1 MSSKL
6 QHLLNILGCSRY
18 GYIRFD
24 QFLLAFISPVTQWL
38 KTEKRFLEFVSQ
50 FNNQFMRQRA
60 YVEILSTREVW
71 RARKRRKS
79 CTRRSRVQ
87 FQPLISVLNRNMKHA
102 ALLSLIKRIF
112 QLCYKVRIKCNSY
125 ASFVLSKLPACSIS
139 RHTHGD
145 A

>member
-60 YVEILSTREVW
+60 YVEILSTRKVW

-79 CTRRSRVQ
+79 CTRCSRVQ
-87 FQPLISVLNRNMKHA
+87 LQPLESLASVKRLELHSA
-102 ALLSLIKRIF
+102 APRATLTPLWCSPNFPRAQYLDIRTLTHELI
-112 QLCYKVRIKCNSY
+112 
-125 ASFVLSKLPACSIS
+125 VL
-139 RHTHGD
+139 
-145 A
+145 